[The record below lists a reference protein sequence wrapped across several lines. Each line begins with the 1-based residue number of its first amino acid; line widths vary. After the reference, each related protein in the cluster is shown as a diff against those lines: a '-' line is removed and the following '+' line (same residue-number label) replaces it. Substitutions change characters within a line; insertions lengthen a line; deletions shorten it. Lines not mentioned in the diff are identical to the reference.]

1 MTKKIICIA
10 HLIVLSAICAFGQNQ
25 ASPMTSAT
33 PGLETILS
41 EAAKQTQNYR
51 EEFKNLLADEKKTFE
66 SYNKNGEMKKQT
78 VVESNFLVYQ
88 SSKVSNINSELR
100 NVVKVDAK
108 PVPDSQKRS
117 DLFFAELEKAST
129 VESELEKIQ
138 KESSRYDKT
147 LEITR
152 LTLDEG
158 VSLSENL
165 RPFFDFRFV
174 SQENYQGAD
183 VYLITNQQTKKSPFI
198 ALNEPAA
205 AASEGQR
212 LEFKFNLPG
221 ALKGAN
227 ALLRGKL
234 WIDAK
239 TFQIW
244 REERELTVQ
253 GVEPLVILKTTFEYQ
268 ASDYGILV
276 PKQILLTSN
285 NIRKSSE
292 ANQFVAV
299 KDMSVIFDYSRFRKT
314 NVDIKIL
321 DDQ

>member
-1 MTKKIICIA
+1 M
-10 HLIVLSAICAFGQNQ
+10 
-25 ASPMTSAT
+25 AT
-33 PGLETILS
+33 PPLETILS
-41 EAAKQTQNYR
+41 EAAKQAQNYQ

-66 SYNKNGEMKKQT
+66 SYNKRGEVKKQT
-78 VVESNFLVYQ
+78 IVESNFLVYQ

-100 NVVKVDAK
+100 NVVKVDGK
-108 PVPDSQKRS
+108 LVPDSQKRS

-147 LEITR
+147 LEISR

-165 RPFFDFRFV
+165 RPFFDFKLV
-174 SQENYQGAD
+174 GTEMYQGAE
-183 VYLITNQQTKKSPFI
+183 VFVINYQQIRKSPNI
-198 ALNEPAA
+198 TLNEEANAA
-205 AASEGQR
+205 EGLR
-212 LEFKFNLPG
+212 LDFKFDLPS
-221 ALKGAN
+221 ALKKAD
-227 ALLRGKL
+227 AFLRGKL

-253 GVEPLVILKTTFEYQ
+253 AAEPLVILKTTFDFQ
-268 ASDYGILV
+268 SSDYGILV

-285 NIRKSSE
+285 TIRRAPE
-292 ANQFVAV
+292 ENQYVAV
-299 KDMSVIFDYSRFRKT
+299 KDMTVSFDYSRFRKT